1 MMKYIILIAIMFMF
15 CMPAT
20 AHNDYIYTSGI
31 AGFLSGMSPVVDNVP
46 PVVDNVTPVVAT
58 PGVDTSMTT
67 PLGIYDPGA
76 EQTVYEIPTN
86 TATTATPAT
95 VAVNNTPAKT
105 VAPATQDKPA
115 TVDTSMV
122 TPTGYDTTSPK
133 VVITGM
139 LNQDLKAP
147 VFTNVFN
154 EAQFKAALI
163 PLRTVETDINTGTW
177 ANDPTTIITVTCM
190 PGHDAYGALIPGQYE
205 YSMSMGLTAV
215 GMRFSTDEANIMS
228 HKIGPSSTTDINVAW
243 TWYVNQLHAVG
254 Y

>member
-1 MMKYIILIAIMFMF
+1 
-15 CMPAT
+15 
-20 AHNDYIYTSGI
+20 
-31 AGFLSGMSPVVDNVP
+31 
-46 PVVDNVTPVVAT
+46 
-58 PGVDTSMTT
+58 
-67 PLGIYDPGA
+67 
-76 EQTVYEIPTN
+76 
-86 TATTATPAT
+86 
-95 VAVNNTPAKT
+95 
-105 VAPATQDKPA
+105 
-115 TVDTSMV
+115 
-122 TPTGYDTTSPK
+122 
-133 VVITGM
+133 M